1 MAEETLRAENARTA
15 DKLRSHAWWVER
27 VVIGTGIAIAFSQ
40 AAMNWQGLG
49 PAIPIFGVFA
59 IMAAAEMGK
68 IPTAAAVAHAHG
80 WRRALCALAL
90 VVLTAVS
97 FETVFN
103 GFERFSHTLIQ
114 RVVHARQA
122 VQDLRGEIA
131 RLEGQGDRK
140 GVTLDDVADVDDRQ
154 RSILEMSVSR
164 AEAALKAAQD
174 AGAGPGMRSLREQRD
189 SLVAQ
194 QDAAGEK
201 AGAAWDAEQKSIM
214 DRLQSGALDEKMTA
228 QLNNR
233 MRSMPARSSVVDR
246 ARAPFDRQIAELNA
260 KLSGTTVRMT
270 AATKLRIDQALSA
283 LQDAQE
289 KLAAFND
296 QAAQRQRDRVEDLQ
310 IKAVATEARA
320 ATIDAKKK
328 ELIAAERAFAD
339 AAIGSQMHRW
349 ASAVFGVDAIALTDG
364 QVKQVAVFFAIIMGL
379 AGALTGSIMTMIGE
393 WYRIRG
399 VQPVIQ
405 TVEVETPVDVYRYI
419 PVFVGP
425 SGAETEE
432 SVLSRLPADL
442 AEQLRAE
449 LANTNRKATNH
460 VAA

>member
-1 MAEETLRAENARTA
+1 
-15 DKLRSHAWWVER
+15 
-27 VVIGTGIAIAFSQ
+27 
-40 AAMNWQGLG
+40 
-49 PAIPIFGVFA
+49 
-59 IMAAAEMGK
+59 MAAAEMGK

-154 RSILEMSVSR
+154 RRILEMSVSR
-164 AEAALKAAQD
+164 AEGALKAAQD

-194 QDAAGEK
+194 QNAAGEK

-260 KLSGTTVRMT
+260 KLSAGTTVGMT

-379 AGALTGSIMTMIGE
+379 AGAL
-393 WYRIRG
+393 
-399 VQPVIQ
+399 
-405 TVEVETPVDVYRYI
+405 
-419 PVFVGP
+419 
-425 SGAETEE
+425 
-432 SVLSRLPADL
+432 PA
-442 AEQLRAE
+442 RS
-449 LANTNRKATNH
+449 
-460 VAA
+460 